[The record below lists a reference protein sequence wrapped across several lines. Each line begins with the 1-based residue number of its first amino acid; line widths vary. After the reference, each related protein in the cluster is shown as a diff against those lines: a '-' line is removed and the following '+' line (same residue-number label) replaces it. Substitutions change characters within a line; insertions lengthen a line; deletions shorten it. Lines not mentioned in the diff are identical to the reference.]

1 MHNFKIIL
9 FFIISILLSGCG
21 EIKETQRE
29 QIKVK
34 IVDINPPKY
43 FKIIVDIPG
52 ENKTKTISISKRC
65 SVKDNLKGSE
75 TIITKVT
82 SINTKTGEYSY
93 SYEKF
98 LEKSAYCN

>member
-1 MHNFKIIL
+1 MNYFRL
-9 FFIISILLSGCG
+9 LPVLAAILLSGCG

-34 IVDINPPKY
+34 IVDINEPKY
-43 FKIIVDIPG
+43 FKIIVQIPDSKQK
-52 ENKTKTISISKRC
+52 ETISVSKRC

-75 TIITKVT
+75 TTITKIT
-82 SINTKTGEYSY
+82 NINTKTGEYSY

-98 LEKSAYCN
+98 LDKSAYCN

>member
-1 MHNFKIIL
+1 M
-9 FFIISILLSGCG
+9 LSGCG
-21 EIKETQRE
+21 DIKEIQRE

-43 FKIIVDIPG
+43 FKIIVQIPD
-52 ENKTKTISISKRC
+52 ENKTETLSISKRC

-75 TIITKVT
+75 TTITKVT
-82 SINTKTGEYSY
+82 YINIKTGEYTY

-98 LEKSAYCN
+98 LDKSAYCN